1 MRRFVKDF
9 LLPLAVAVALAFV
22 IQAAVAKPYEIPTA
36 SMTPTIQ
43 GNDRIIANR
52 LIYRF
57 RDIDRSDIVVFD
69 PPPAA
74 TRTCGDAGGGDIPF
88 VKRVIGIAGDRV
100 EVRRETVV
108 AGDGPVEARVLV
120 VDPSDPN
127 GAGERTVQTIRLR
140 PGDTRSVTYVN
151 GRPYVVPEAITPVD
165 LSGDDPAAYGLRGQ
179 IDGSPAYDFGPATVP
194 PDHILVLGDN
204 RPGSCDSHQWR
215 DGGESAPFVPVA
227 SVIGQAEVTY
237 WPLGNLTFL
246 D

>member
-1 MRRFVKDF
+1 MRRVVKDF
-9 LLPLAVAVALAFV
+9 ILPLAVAVALAFV

-36 SMTPTIQ
+36 SMTPTIE

-57 RDIDRSDIVVFD
+57 RDIDRGDIIVFD

-74 TRTCGDAGGGDIPF
+74 TRTCGQAGGGDIPY
-88 VKRVIGIAGDRV
+88 VKRVIGIPGDTV

-108 AGDGPVEARVLV
+108 AGDGPVTARVLV
-120 VDPSDPN
+120 AEDPESLD
-127 GAGERTVQTIRLR
+127 TVVQVIRLQ

-151 GRPYVVPEAITPVD
+151 GEEFVVPEAITPVV
-165 LSGDDPAAYGLRGQ
+165 LRGDPASYGITGQ
-179 IDGSPAYDFGPATVP
+179 VQGDPAYAFGPVDVP
-194 PDHILVLGDN
+194 AGNLIVLGDN

-215 DGGESAPFVPVA
+215 EGDTPAPFVPEGN
-227 SVIGQAEVTY
+227 VIGQGEVTY
-237 WPLGNLTFL
+237 WPLSHLTFL

>member
-9 LLPLAVAVALAFV
+9 VLPLAVAVALAFV

-57 RDIDRSDIVVFD
+57 RDIDRGDIIVFD

-88 VKRVIGIAGDRV
+88 VKRVIGVPGDVV
-100 EVRRETVV
+100 EVRRETV
-108 AGDGPVEARVLV
+108 AEGDPVTARVLV
-120 VDPSDPN
+120 VR
-127 GAGERTVQTIRLR
+127 AGPDGSAGREVQTIRLR
-140 PGDTRSVTYVN
+140 PGDTRSVTYVD
-151 GRPYVVPEAITPVD
+151 GEPFVVPEAITPVE
-165 LSGDDPAAYGLRGQ
+165 LEGPLAGYGLAGD
-179 IDGSPAYDFGPATVP
+179 IDGSPAYAFGPAEVP
-194 PDHILVLGDN
+194 ADAVLVLGDN
-204 RPGSCDSHQWR
+204 RPGSCDSHQWTDR
-215 DGGESAPFVPVA
+215 GEDAPFVPTD

-237 WPLGNLTFL
+237 WPLSHLTFL

>member
-1 MRRFVKDF
+1 MRRFVKDIV
-9 LLPLAVAVALAFV
+9 LPLAVAVALAFV

-57 RDIDRSDIVVFD
+57 RDIERGDIVVFD
-69 PPPAA
+69 PPQAA

-88 VKRVIGIAGDRV
+88 VKRVIGIPGDTV
-100 EVRRETVV
+100 EVRRERIVE
-108 AGDGPVEARVLV
+108 GDGPVAARVLV
-120 VDPSDPN
+120 VRVNADGSP
-127 GAGERTVQTIRLR
+127 ERVVQTITLQ

-151 GRPYVVPEAITPVD
+151 GEPYDVPEAITPVE
-165 LSGDDPAAYGLRGQ
+165 LRGDPSEYGLDGD
-179 IDGSPAYDFGPATVP
+179 IDGAPAYAFGPVRVP
-194 PDHILVLGDN
+194 EGEILVLGDN

-215 DGGESAPFVPVA
+215 SQGEPAPFVPEDD
-227 SVIGQAEVTY
+227 VIGQAEVTY
-237 WPLGNLTFL
+237 WPLSHITFL